1 MVSSLH
7 LEQHVGFLSVGFPK
21 EGTFPQAHILV
32 LIFIIVL
39 VRQEAQQEGDLS
51 LGFPKSGT
59 FPQIHLF
66 LIRSSIP
73 GFLHLQQQETLSP
86 GNANLGIEY
95 PHIQM
100 PNCVLAPFS
109 RPWSLQYSGVAYL
122 KPYVASDSQFSVL
135 HIPIYF

>member
-1 MVSSLH
+1 MVTSLH

-21 EGTFPQAHILV
+21 EGTLPQVHIFV
-32 LIFIIVL
+32 LMFIILL

-73 GFLHLQQQETLSP
+73 CFLHLQQQETLSP

-95 PHIQM
+95 PHIHT

-109 RPWSLQYSGVAYL
+109 RP
-122 KPYVASDSQFSVL
+122 
-135 HIPIYF
+135 